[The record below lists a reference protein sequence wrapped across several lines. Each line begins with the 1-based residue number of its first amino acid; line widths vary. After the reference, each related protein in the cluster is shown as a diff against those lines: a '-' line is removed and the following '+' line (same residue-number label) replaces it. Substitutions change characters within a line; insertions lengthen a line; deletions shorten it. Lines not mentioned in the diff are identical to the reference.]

1 LAGVSSCPVF
11 SNFASFTAFSVVA
24 SVAAFLVLTS
34 RFVFSVYNSCPEEV
48 LFASVKFI
56 KFSCCT

>member
-1 LAGVSSCPVF
+1 MF
-11 SNFASFTAFSVVA
+11 SYFASVTAFSVVA
-24 SVAAFLVLTS
+24 SVRAFSVLTS
-34 RFVFSVYNSCPEEV
+34 GFVFSVYNSCPEEV

>member
-1 LAGVSSCPVF
+1 MF

>member
-1 LAGVSSCPVF
+1 MF
-11 SNFASFTAFSVVA
+11 SYFASVTAFSVVA
-24 SVAAFLVLTS
+24 SVRVFSVLTS
-34 RFVFSVYNSCPEEV
+34 GFVFFVYNSCPEEV